1 MKRGYMDW
9 NKELLPAGVLENR
22 RRVLMETA
30 VKAGADA
37 VVIYGDVYS
46 ADELSFY
53 VNYAP
58 YWCNSAAVI
67 TADEF
72 YMVTGHNNRVNP
84 WISTLTGLKEEN
96 LLAAGFKVP
105 VKIAESLKDKF
116 PLGGTIGIIGKYVMA
131 EVIKELKNHGF
142 HPVMLDSLVSGL
154 LKNTD
159 EAYKKTAAKAAAIL
173 KHAFIQGEA
182 AYDRGGNSKT
192 VAAEIEYDARKNGAM
207 DIVLYAAYDGQ
218 EFGLPVMK
226 EDLGGHWTLYG
237 LMQYLGVWVSLAQ
250 PCGINYKQA
259 EALLDRAAGWLIPG
273 AETAGNMEGYEIS
286 VKRVTADAISNL
298 NEEVKELCEN
308 QIVAVSAYCKSDGI
322 YCEKMYCVTGKGAI
336 AL

>member
-84 WISTLTGLKEEN
+84 WISTLL
-96 LLAAGFKVP
+96 
-105 VKIAESLKDKF
+105 SL
-116 PLGGTIGIIGKYVMA
+116 IHI
-131 EVIKELKNHGF
+131 
-142 HPVMLDSLVSGL
+142 
-154 LKNTD
+154 
-159 EAYKKTAAKAAAIL
+159 
-173 KHAFIQGEA
+173 
-182 AYDRGGNSKT
+182 
-192 VAAEIEYDARKNGAM
+192 
-207 DIVLYAAYDGQ
+207 
-218 EFGLPVMK
+218 
-226 EDLGGHWTLYG
+226 
-237 LMQYLGVWVSLAQ
+237 
-250 PCGINYKQA
+250 
-259 EALLDRAAGWLIPG
+259 
-273 AETAGNMEGYEIS
+273 
-286 VKRVTADAISNL
+286 
-298 NEEVKELCEN
+298 
-308 QIVAVSAYCKSDGI
+308 
-322 YCEKMYCVTGKGAI
+322 
-336 AL
+336 